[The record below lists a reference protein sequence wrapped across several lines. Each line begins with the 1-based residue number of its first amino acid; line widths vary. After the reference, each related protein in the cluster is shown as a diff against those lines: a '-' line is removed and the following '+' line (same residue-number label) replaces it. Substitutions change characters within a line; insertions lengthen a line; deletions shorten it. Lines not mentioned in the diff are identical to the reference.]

1 MRYTHLTMYEREVI
15 EVEVRVGTAWRE
27 IARRLGRATSTICRE
42 LRRAGGPGGYEARRA
57 HAEADQRVC
66 GWARPRRFDDARLV
80 RQVKKGLEQDYSP
93 EQIVGCWPRRLPRVS
108 IQTIYSYL
116 YRDRPEWLGHLRQA
130 SARKRAS
137 YRHPHKY
144 ERIRNMKTIR
154 QRPAMARSRRRVGD
168 WESDTVRGSDKQ
180 AGIATHVDRRTGYVV
195 LAKLKDR
202 RAGTYNRRSLAAFRR
217 HNLMAHTF
225 TVDHGMEFAEF
236 TKLEKALSASV
247 YFADAHCAW
256 QRGSNENLNGL
267 LRQYFPKTRDF
278 STLSEAELRYAE
290 SRLNTR
296 PRKRHHYR
304 SPADL
309 MSVALED

>member
-1 MRYTHLTMYEREVI
+1 MRYKHLTMYEREVI
-15 EVEVRVGTAWRE
+15 EVEVRVGTGRRE
-27 IARRLGRATSTICRE
+27 IARSLGRAASTISRE
-42 LRRAGGPGGYEARRA
+42 LDRAGGPEGYEAKRA
-57 HAEADQRVC
+57 HADAEQRVR

-116 YRDRPEWLGHLRQA
+116 YRDQPEWVGRLRHA
-130 SARKRAS
+130 AARQRAS
-137 YRHPHKY
+137 YRQPHKY
-144 ERIRNMKTIR
+144 ERIRNVKSIR
-154 QRPAMARSRRRVGD
+154 QRPALAQHRRRVGD

-195 LAKLKDR
+195 LAKLNDR
-202 RAGTYNRRSLAAFRR
+202 SAATYNRRTLAAFRR

-225 TVDHGMEFAEF
+225 TVDRGMEFARF
-236 TKLEKALSASV
+236 TTLEKALSASV

-290 SRLNTR
+290 NRLNTR
-296 PRKRHHYR
+296 PRKRYRYR

-309 MSVALED
+309 MSVALHD